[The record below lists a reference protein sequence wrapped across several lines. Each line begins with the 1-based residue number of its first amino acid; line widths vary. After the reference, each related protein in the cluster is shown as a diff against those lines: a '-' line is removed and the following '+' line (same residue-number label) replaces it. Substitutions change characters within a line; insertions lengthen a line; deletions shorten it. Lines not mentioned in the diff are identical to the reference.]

1 MGYICGF
8 ITSKKL
14 KTHLNIPLI
23 LLLSVI
29 PDIDLLI
36 PQLQHRG
43 PTHSIIAATVFF
55 IPFFVAYHERAIP
68 YFTAL
73 TQHFLIGDLIMGGR
87 VQLFWPIT
95 TQGYGMEIGI
105 RSPINITTESVLFII
120 AIAIMLKTR
129 EISVLFKP
137 LPSNLLL
144 VIPLP
149 SAFLPTFMNY
159 PLNVPI
165 WLMPPHLFYV
175 FLFLASILLY
185 LFKSSKSVI
194 HRVLHQ
200 K

>member
-1 MGYICGF
+1 
-8 ITSKKL
+8 
-14 KTHLNIPLI
+14 
-23 LLLSVI
+23 
-29 PDIDLLI
+29 
-36 PQLQHRG
+36 
-43 PTHSIIAATVFF
+43 
-55 IPFFVAYHERAIP
+55 
-68 YFTAL
+68 
-73 TQHFLIGDLIMGGR
+73 MGGR

-120 AIAIMLKTR
+120 AIAMMLKTR
-129 EISVLFKP
+129 EINVLFKP

-149 SAFLPTFMNY
+149 SAFLPAFMNY

-194 HRVLHQ
+194 HSVLHQ